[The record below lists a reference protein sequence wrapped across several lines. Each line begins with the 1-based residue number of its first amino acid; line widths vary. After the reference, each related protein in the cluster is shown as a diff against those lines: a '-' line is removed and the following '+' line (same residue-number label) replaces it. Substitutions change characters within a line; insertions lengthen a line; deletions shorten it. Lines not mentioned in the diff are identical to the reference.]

1 MNGFSKNFFA
11 RAVRRWLIR
20 IADWHLRVAVTDARN
35 RMSVGSATMTLVG
48 LAIAGCILL
57 IPSVRFVTDD
67 FEAVETVFTA
77 LGATYGTI
85 LALVLTLS
93 VIPIERAGEAW
104 SASIV
109 RLYRHDRGTYI
120 TFVWLGV
127 CCVASFLFAVRGLSS
142 LRGSVVLAAC
152 FVVLGISL
160 DVLRWYH
167 GHVCRLLDPEHAVA
181 VGLKRGKKV
190 VDRLK
195 RVIGRDTRIRTGRLF
210 ANEKPSSTDRLRE
223 SSQYLYLPN
232 YPAPIAGPIDDL
244 AEIARKAIARGERPL
259 ARAAIGSIAELTNHY
274 LSSRQENLTIHVG
287 TDSSTF
293 AGVSDVDVVTQETY
307 DRLREI
313 NRAAVNASDEATA
326 IQVSRAFGSMAV
338 HAANL
343 AAPAFSPDTAP
354 LSEAPLRHAFDCVKF
369 AQSKGLDDVGLQA
382 AWILWNVVLNVPGN
396 IAPKHVWVPI
406 IDGLHDIVVA
416 FYSALRFTHAAT
428 VTRYQLLIVGSAGFG
443 RNTHYMEVLEAI
455 LGRIEL
461 QVPLAIENEQAAS
474 GGSGVLALGQMY
486 SPADTGSLGW
496 DFRRAIAALYAA
508 EDQASYQAAYR
519 RVMRMQEML
528 SSHLHRVA
536 ENNEFGGSELVGEI
550 DGMIRQI
557 AVAIADLVDKPAPL
571 GEGGDEELISGFIG
585 FLAFY
590 TTAFREKTSIDGR
603 RVEHCCDSVTY
614 MGLRFLRS
622 SRATVLRHC
631 IWCIESIIESVCKAS
646 TPPHYLTLGDVFAL
660 LAGVRDVAI
669 TYGQGEVL
677 HDLERALGKPS
688 SMTGDEW
695 EEAQSSIRLRHEKL
709 TERIKQ
715 RDPQPGGGKTEVL
728 LRELLDN
735 RMPGD

>member
-1 MNGFSKNFFA
+1 
-11 RAVRRWLIR
+11 
-20 IADWHLRVAVTDARN
+20 
-35 RMSVGSATMTLVG
+35 MSVGSATMTLVG
-48 LAIAGCILL
+48 LAIAGCILF
-57 IPSVRFVTDD
+57 IPSVRLVTDD
-67 FEAVETVFTA
+67 FEAAETVLTA

-127 CCVASFLFAVRGLSS
+127 CCAASFLFAVLGLSS

-274 LSSRQENLTIHVG
+274 VSSRRENLTIHVG
-287 TDSSTF
+287 SDSSTF

-313 NRAAVNASDEATA
+313 SRAAVHASDEATA
-326 IQVSRAFGSMAV
+326 IHVSTAFRSMAV
-338 HAANL
+338 HTARL
-343 AAPAFSPDTAP
+343 AAPAFSPNTAP
-354 LSEAPLRHAFDCVKF
+354 LSEAPLRHAFDCVKY
-369 AQSKGLDDVGLQA
+369 AQAKGLDAVGLRS
-382 AWILWNVVLNVPGN
+382 AWILWEVVLNVPRN
-396 IAPKHVWVPI
+396 IAPKHIWVPI

-416 FYSALRFTHAAT
+416 LYSALRFTDAAT
-428 VTRYQLLIVGSAGFG
+428 VTRYQLLIVGTAGFG
-443 RNTHYMEVLEAI
+443 SNTHFLEVLEEI

-461 QVPLAIENEQAAS
+461 QVPLAIENAKAA
-474 GGSGVLALGQMY
+474 GGRRGVLPLGQMY
-486 SPADTGSLGW
+486 SPADPGSLGW
-496 DFRRAIAALYAA
+496 DFRREIAELYMA
-508 EDQASYQAAYR
+508 ENRASYQATYR
-519 RVMRMQEML
+519 RVVRMQEML
-528 SSHLHRVA
+528 SSHLRRVA
-536 ENNEFGGSELVGEI
+536 ENNEFGGSLLVREI

-585 FLAFY
+585 FLTFY
-590 TTAFREKTSIDGR
+590 TAAFREKTSVDGR
-603 RVEHCCDSVTY
+603 RVEQCCDSVTY
-614 MGLRFLRS
+614 IGLRFLRS
-622 SRATVLRHC
+622 SRPTVLRHC

-646 TPPHYLTLGDVFAL
+646 TPPNYVMLGDVFAL
-660 LAGVRDVAI
+660 LAGIRKVAI
-669 TYGQGEVL
+669 SYDQREL
-677 HDLERALGKPS
+677 LRDIERASEKPS

-695 EEAQSSIRLRHEKL
+695 ERAQPSFRLRHEKFI
-709 TERIKQ
+709 ERIKQ
-715 RDPQPGGGKTEVL
+715 RDPQPGGGKTEML
-728 LRELLDN
+728 LRELLDD